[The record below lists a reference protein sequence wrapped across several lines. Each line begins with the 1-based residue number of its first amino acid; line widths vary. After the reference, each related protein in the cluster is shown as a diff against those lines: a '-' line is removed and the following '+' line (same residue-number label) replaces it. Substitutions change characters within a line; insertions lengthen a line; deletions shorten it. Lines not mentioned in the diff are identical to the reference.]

1 MPGRVYTVF
10 IAEDEELLLY
20 NLADKINSAELGFRV
35 SDTAQTGEQAWK
47 KITQKQPDLLITDIQ
62 MPVMSGIELLQKVH
76 HQYPAVKMV
85 IISGYSLF
93 SYAQEAVHLQVVEYL
108 LKPID
113 NNSLFDVL
121 VKAKV
126 QLDSELRTSEEL
138 FIPSSAMTPEQ
149 IVEAV
154 KEYILENYTKNINL
168 NMIAGNLHYTAGYL
182 TKIFYQHC
190 SCTPSKYLITLRINK
205 AKGLLSHCPDLSV
218 KQISCAVGYEDQAYF
233 SRIFKKY
240 TGRSPADYRSSYDE
254 ESAAVTDSAEPE

>member
-1 MPGRVYTVF
+1 MAERAYTVF

-20 NLADKINSAELGFRV
+20 NLVDKINTAELGFKV
-35 SDTAQTGEQAWK
+35 TGTAQTGERAWK
-47 KITQKQPDLLITDIQ
+47 KIEQEQPDLLITDLQ
-62 MPVMSGIELLQKVH
+62 MPVMNGIELMQKVH
-76 HQYPAVKMV
+76 HQYPAVKLV

-113 NNSLFDVL
+113 NKSLFDVL

-126 QLDSELRTSEEL
+126 QLDSEFRASEEL
-138 FIPSSAMTPEQ
+138 FIPSNAMTPEL

-168 NMIAGNLHYTAGYL
+168 NMIADNLHYTGGYL

-190 SCTPSKYLITLRINK
+190 GCTPSKYLITLRINK
-205 AKGLLSHCPDLSV
+205 AKGLLAHCPCLSV
-218 KQISCAVGYEDQAYF
+218 KQISCAAGYEDQAYF

-240 TGRSPADYRSSYDE
+240 TGKSPADYRSSYDE
-254 ESAAVTDSAEPE
+254 EPAVVTDSAEPE